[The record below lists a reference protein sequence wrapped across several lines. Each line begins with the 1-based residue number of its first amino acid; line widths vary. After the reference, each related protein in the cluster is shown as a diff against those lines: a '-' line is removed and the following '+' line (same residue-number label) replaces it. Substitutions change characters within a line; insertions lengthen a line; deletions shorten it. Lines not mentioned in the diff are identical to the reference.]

1 MPYFVLLILTI
12 IIIII
17 IIIYMTDKIY
27 LLKAF
32 EYPSKD
38 FVCIFVQKL
47 LLILLLKSSYQT

>member
-1 MPYFVLLILTI
+1 MPYFVLLILT